1 MDAPADQPEVEA
13 NASEHLVAEV
23 GAQTEQGGDD
33 DSSDSSARRDAERRE
48 RYTGIVAWRKLL
60 TQRHGWKFIT
70 SMFEEKII
78 SLSIHGA
85 DQ

>member
-1 MDAPADQPEVEA
+1 MQVNILLLKLVLKLNKVEMMI
-13 NASEHLVAEV
+13 
-23 GAQTEQGGDD
+23 AQIQVLDEMQNVE
-33 DSSDSSARRDAERRE
+33 SV
-48 RYTGIVAWRKLL
+48 TGIVAWRKLL

-78 SLSIHGA
+78 SLSIRGA